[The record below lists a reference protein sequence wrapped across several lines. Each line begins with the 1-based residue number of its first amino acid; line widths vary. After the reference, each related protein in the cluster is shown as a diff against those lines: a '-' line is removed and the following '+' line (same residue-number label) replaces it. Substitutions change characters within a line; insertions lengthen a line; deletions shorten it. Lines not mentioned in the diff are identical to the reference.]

1 MKIYHYSL
9 QELGVKTID
18 LGKRGENK
26 VREIEFDLRDW
37 IAEYPGASVALYVS
51 QPNTT
56 VYLATT
62 NMVSGV
68 LRWPIIDT
76 YTAIPGF
83 GDAEIVLSGAD
94 GERLKSVTASIFVSN
109 SLSDGAPGEAP
120 DYMKPYVDQVAEN
133 AAKAEEALEEIKNIG
148 LQSGNMPTGG
158 STGQILAKKSAENY
172 DAHWIDPP
180 SGSGTGGG
188 VADSVAW
195 DNVTDKPSTYPPAA
209 HTHPEYLGKNET
221 AANANQLNG
230 KSADQYALKTDLPTK
245 ASDVGAL
252 ASDGTAADSAKLNG
266 KDSIYYLGAR
276 NLLDNSD
283 FRNPV
288 NQRGATNYTG
298 QWVYSIDRWVFSG
311 IDASLTINDEYV
323 NLPPNTKLIQP
334 ININKVN
341 IVGGNYTFTLIIA
354 GWTEALITSGSI
366 KETDG
371 THFELTLYGMHL
383 RIYSVADSNYIYA
396 EIENKTEYIASIKWA
411 ALYEGSYTADNL
423 PPYVPK
429 GYAAE
434 LAECQRYFCK
444 LDMGNYLLFR
454 TRNMHSVNGY
464 GAFEMCPPVIF
475 PQPMRKKPTVEIS
488 YDINDG
494 ENAIGSPFDWSEQ
507 FCLMPNVNVPAGSW
521 FDCNYV
527 TASADL

>member
-62 NMVSGV
+62 NMVDGV

-83 GDAEIVLSGAD
+83 GDAEIVLSGTD
-94 GERLKSVTASIFVSN
+94 GERLKSVTASIFVSD

-120 DYMKPYVDQVAEN
+120 DYMRPYVDQVAEN
-133 AAKAEEALEEIKNIG
+133 AAKVEEALEEIKNIG

-158 STGQILAKKSAENY
+158 STGQFLAKKSAENY

-230 KSADQYALKTDLPTK
+230 KSAE
-245 ASDVGAL
+245 
-252 ASDGTAADSAKLNG
+252 
-266 KDSIYYLGAR
+266 YYTNPR

-288 NQRGATNYTG
+288 NQRGQTSYTG
-298 QWVYSIDRWVFSG
+298 NGNTIDRWNIFSG
-311 IDASLTINDEYV
+311 EGSLDVTLTVNDGYVTIESPHANSGIGQ
-323 NLPPNTKLIQP
+323 NIP
-334 ININKVN
+334 IKNGV
-341 IVGGNYTFTLIIA
+341 YTFAYKVKDGGIIISN
-354 GWTEALITSGSI
+354 GWYSTSIGAYHV
-366 KETDG
+366 EMYVG
-371 THFELTLYGMHL
+371 TGGVLNLE
-383 RIYSVADSNYIYA
+383 
-396 EIENKTEYIASIKWA
+396 WA
-411 ALYEGSYTADNL
+411 ALYEGEYTADNL

-429 GYAAE
+429 GYAVE
-434 LAECQRYFCK
+434 LAECQRYFNTGTMVFIVYWIVDQTYWASASNK
-444 LDMGNYLLFR
+444 YPTKMRIRPTIEITDVDLATVGHVDVTVDTNDEGGIDRVKATLAAGRDVEGNPLYIA
-454 TRNMHSVNGY
+454 Y
-464 GAFEMCPPVIF
+464 
-475 PQPMRKKPTVEIS
+475 K
-488 YDINDG
+488 
-494 ENAIGSPFDWSEQ
+494 
-507 FCLMPNVNVPAGSW
+507 
-521 FDCNYV
+521 
-527 TASADL
+527 ASADL